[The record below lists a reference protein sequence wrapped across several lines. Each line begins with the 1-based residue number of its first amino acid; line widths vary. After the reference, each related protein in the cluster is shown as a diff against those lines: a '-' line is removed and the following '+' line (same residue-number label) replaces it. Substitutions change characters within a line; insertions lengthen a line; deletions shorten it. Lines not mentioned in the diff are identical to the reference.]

1 MLEYVNGAIIESIER
16 ARMLKAKFPDAKKSS
31 IHFEQLTAKANSE
44 IDQVIQQLVTL
55 FHDVDYS
62 KPDNVQEKFSKLK
75 SIIGELQVLENVI
88 VAAINRQTE
97 DDNYVNLL
105 VRKICKE
112 VNYPLPIPV
121 ASGLSQN
128 YYQIFPYYNLLCVP
142 LLEADFL
149 LHLPDLYHELGHPL
163 LALDNPKV
171 ERYQEAW
178 GKFNRDIKKYFN
190 DEINRILLNKF
201 GSNEKEIKRRYAWR
215 DSWVKGWSEE
225 FFCDLFATYTLG
237 PAYVWS
243 NLHMCVKMDW
253 DVFDIPNRGI
263 SSHPPSDA
271 RMKAMLHAL
280 KLMGYNNEAGKIL
293 IKWNE
298 FVSIIGATPSQEY
311 HIAIQDKFLK
321 SISEYAML
329 GMRDINCAMAHE
341 NSEGGILKLLNGAW
355 ISFWENPTEFSVLEK
370 ELVKSLKGTV

>member
-1 MLEYVNGAIIESIER
+1 MLEYVNGAIVESIER

-44 IDQVIQQLVTL
+44 IDQVIQQLITL

-62 KPDNVQEKFSKLK
+62 KPGNVQEKFSKLK

-105 VRKICKE
+105 VRKICME

-128 YYQIFPYYNLLCVP
+128 YYRIFPYYNLLCVP

-190 DEINRILLNKF
+190 DEINRIILNKF
-201 GSNEKEIKRRYAWR
+201 GSNEKEIKMRYAWR

-237 PAYVWS
+237 PAYAWS

-253 DVFDIPNRGI
+253 DVFDIPYRGI

-280 KLMGYNNEAGKIL
+280 KLMGYAEEAANIL
-293 IKWNE
+293 IKWDE
-298 FVSIIGATPSQEY
+298 FVSIIGANPSPEY

-321 SISEYAML
+321 SIAEYAMQ

-341 NSEGGILKLLNGAW
+341 NANGDILNMLNGAW